1 MAGSDVIENASC
13 YRNAPSENSI
23 HSMNHIIFK
32 RSSDERRDGA
42 KNKKIYPI
50 TGDIINM
57 HLEEYYEDISSTR
70 IRENIDSGRDISN
83 LIDPVA
89 QNYIFENSLY
99 MREPAYKHILQERD
113 MKLEE
118 FNKSDVSILDDMGE
132 ELDAY
137 GYDLDVLREY
147 LGRKDVKTVVIRDG
161 KLGNK
166 A

>member
-1 MAGSDVIENASC
+1 
-13 YRNAPSENSI
+13 
-23 HSMNHIIFK
+23 
-32 RSSDERRDGA
+32 
-42 KNKKIYPI
+42 
-50 TGDIINM
+50 
-57 HLEEYYEDISSTR
+57 
-70 IRENIDSGRDISN
+70 
-83 LIDPVA
+83 
-89 QNYIFENSLY
+89 
-99 MREPAYKHILQERD
+99 MREPAYKHILQARD

-166 A
+166 AVAAAAVSRLDSIDRSARSRTRI